1 MKERMTHISGNIVDV
16 LNERIYP
23 GTLVISHGRIA
34 DIREENRKYPH
45 YIIPGFVDAHIHIES
60 SMLTPVEFARIAVT
74 HGTVAVV
81 SDPHEIAN
89 VLGMEGVRYMIENAQ
104 KSPLKV
110 FFGAPSCVP
119 ATPFETSGACID
131 SRAISELLGTGDV
144 WYLSEMMNYPGVL
157 RREPEVMAK
166 IEAAKR
172 LNRPID
178 GHAPGL
184 MGDMLRQYVGE
195 GISTDHET
203 GTMDEALEKLKL
215 SMSVQIREGSAAKDF
230 DALHGII
237 DEYSHLCMF
246 CSDDRHPD
254 DLIKGHINLLV
265 RKAVA
270 LGHDLMAVLRC
281 ACVNP
286 VLHYGIDV
294 GLLRKGDP
302 ADLVVAGDLE
312 TFSVVETWIDGNR
325 VAERGK
331 TLLPGFLG
339 DAPNVFNARPKD
351 ESQFRVPA
359 PSEEMRIIHAADGQ
373 LVTNQILDR
382 ALVERG
388 CAVSDP
394 SRDIL
399 KICVVNRYEDSPPAL
414 GFVKGFSL
422 KRGAIA
428 TSVAHDSHNIVAVGV
443 TDRDI
448 GDAVNEVIRR
458 KGGLAAAHDGEVES
472 LALRVAGLMSDEDA
486 YHVAQRYAILDG
498 LAKEFGSTMDAPFLT
513 LSFMSLLVIPSLKL
527 SDRGLFDSGAFTF
540 VDLFA

>member
-1 MKERMTHISGNIVDV
+1 MTHLSGNIVDV

-34 DIREENRKYPH
+34 EIREENREYAH

-89 VLGMEGVRYMIENAQ
+89 VLGLDGVRYMIENAR
-104 KSPLKV
+104 KSQLKV

-131 SRAISELLGTGDV
+131 SRAVTELLDTGDV
-144 WYLSEMMNYPGVL
+144 WYLSEVMNYPGVL
-157 RREPEVMAK
+157 NREEEIMAK
-166 IEAAKR
+166 ISAARR
-172 LNRPID
+172 LKKPID

-184 MGDMLRQYVGE
+184 MGDMLSQYVGA

-203 GTMDEALEKLKL
+203 GDMAEALEKLKL

-265 RKAVA
+265 KKAVA
-270 LGHDLMAVLRC
+270 LGHDPMAVLRC

-294 GLLRKGDP
+294 GLLQRGDP
-302 ADLVVAGDLE
+302 ADLVVVSDLE
-312 TFSVVETWIDGNR
+312 TLSVVETWINGNR

-331 TLLPGFLG
+331 TLLPGAAG
-339 DAPNVFNARPKD
+339 EAPNVFNAGPKD

-359 PSEEMRIIHAADGQ
+359 PSEEIRIIHAADGQ
-373 LVTNQILDR
+373 LVTKQILDR

-399 KICVVNRYEDSPPAL
+399 KISVVNRYVDSPPAL
-414 GFVKGFSL
+414 GFVRGFSL

-448 GDAVNEVIRR
+448 TDAVNEVILRR
-458 KGGLAAAHDGEVES
+458 GGIAAAHEGEVES

-486 YHVAQRYAILDG
+486 YKVARRYSRIDSLVR
-498 LAKEFGSTMDAPFLT
+498 EFGCTMNAPLII
-513 LSFMSLLVIPSLKL
+513 LSFMALLVIPSLKL
-527 SDRGLFDSGAFTF
+527 SDRGLFDSDRFTF
-540 VDLFA
+540 VDLFV